1 MNQPGKDRSTGGS
14 QGDIGKGNNE
24 ATGTDRDQSGRQSDE
39 MQGEGNYDAA
49 REYNAEQQEFVASGK
64 VPAAARA
71 AAPKSEAERAEMLEA
86 ERRGKERAKE

>member
-1 MNQPGKDRSTGGS
+1 MNQPRKDRSTGGS
-14 QGDIGKGNNE
+14 RSDIGKAND
-24 ATGTDRDQSGRQSDE
+24 ATGPDLEQSEHRSDE

-71 AAPKSEAERAEMLEA
+71 AAPKSEAEQAEMLEA

>member
-1 MNQPGKDRSTGGS
+1 MNQPRRDRPTGGS
-14 QGDIGKGNNE
+14 RSDIGKANDS
-24 ATGTDRDQSGRQSDE
+24 TGPELEQPEGGSDE

-71 AAPKSEAERAEMLEA
+71 AAPKSAAEQAEMLEA
-86 ERRGKERAKE
+86 ERAGKERAKE

>member
-1 MNQPGKDRSTGGS
+1 MNQPSRDRPTGGS
-14 QGDIGKGNNE
+14 TSGVGKAND
-24 ATGTDRDQSGRQSDE
+24 ATGPDLAESARNSDE

-71 AAPKSEAERAEMLEA
+71 AAPKSEAEQAEMLEA
-86 ERRGKERAKE
+86 ERVGKERAKE

>member
-1 MNQPGKDRSTGGS
+1 MNQPSKDRSTGGS
-14 QGDIGKGNNE
+14 QRDGGKANDP
-24 ATGTDRDQSGRQSDE
+24 TGTDRDESERQPDE

-71 AAPKSEAERAEMLEA
+71 AAPKSEAEQAEMLEA